1 VRALVALVQLAAGRD
16 RLTWETSTR
25 PTRDQARELAD
36 LVQLAAGRATWCAVP
51 GPRLALPGARPG
63 GRPTRHPGRRPGTQ
77 ARDPRA
83 LQRK

>member
-63 GRPTRHPGRRPGTQ
+63 GRPTRDQARRPGTQ

>member
-1 VRALVALVQLAAGRD
+1 VRDLVALVQLAAGRD
-16 RLTWETSTR
+16 PLTWETSTR
-25 PTRDQARELAD
+25 PTRGHGPSCAD

-63 GRPTRHPGRRPGTQ
+63 GRPTRDQGRRPGTQ

>member
-36 LVQLAAGRATWCAVP
+36 LVQLAAGRAPWCAVP
-51 GPRLALPGARPG
+51 GPQLAPPGARPG